1 MNIQYKFY
9 IEFNKGGNK
18 IEVHPIYK
26 DDLLIRYAR
35 ETDEIFF
42 RAKLGGSLTF
52 VRDDYERIMNTSF
65 NTECFLHVEKSAD
78 GGKTFSEYWVGK
90 FMRTDCKVDVDNRT
104 VEVEPDVYDRYSKI
118 LAGLEKEYNIL
129 KESMKMYPV
138 TIKIRPELQIYVP
151 GDEILTCYVDGSYWE
166 ESVNEITTNINT
178 LQDTYKFGVMSTFLE
193 LSIQLRDGAPEEY
206 GGTYSGKLEAR
217 QPTASNPVKSIGEFT
232 NEHGA
237 VMEVREIQEYDEE
250 NPLMP
255 TGTYWI
261 YRIDSITNPGTMV
274 YYTNGSVT
282 SMIAGDPTQNEQAVL
297 QAFNGAPGYLVSD
310 NTCIRIMGRSL
321 VGVEEIE
328 GQPTAV
334 LPSNDIVEGNP
345 NYKRVVPYT
354 SDETFISNRFSDSP
368 TEWGMNDEGKYFLP
382 PAEFGGVGYFP
393 LAQSTWGAVSYWYR
407 FPGNPGYWDNLASGS
422 RIVRNAYLLSECLRL
437 LVGKADPDIIFS
449 GLSNCSRF
457 LFGTNPL
464 TNERLTPV
472 IVPMT
477 NITRGVYTEPQKES
491 STTLRA
497 FLDMLKQAFKCYWY
511 IDDSGSFHIE
521 HISYFRNGFSYNAD
535 IKAVGIDLTELMNI
549 RNGKPWAY
557 GQNQYEFKKEEM
569 PEEYNF
575 SWADDS
581 SDYFAGYPLKVISPY
596 VQEGQV
602 EEVTVG
608 GFSADLDYIL
618 MRPNDMSEDNFILL
632 SAPGSQTDY
641 VRIPNSG
648 NIAFNPQN
656 GRFSWPYIV
665 ANFWIYDMPAYTL
678 ENGGINYTA
687 KSVAKN
693 KQQEV
698 GFPSGNDDPDTEY
711 LVKTGLGN
719 GEFEELEVNLASR
732 FANATLI
739 YDTE

>member
-1 MNIQYKFY
+1 
-9 IEFNKGGNK
+9 
-18 IEVHPIYK
+18 
-26 DDLLIRYAR
+26 
-35 ETDEIFF
+35 
-42 RAKLGGSLTF
+42 
-52 VRDDYERIMNTSF
+52 MNTAF
-65 NTECFLHVEKSAD
+65 NTECFLHIEKSAD

-129 KESMKMYPV
+129 KESMQMYPV

-166 ESVNEITTNINT
+166 ESVNDITTNINT
-178 LQDTYKFGVMSTFLE
+178 LQNTYKFGIMSTFLE
-193 LSIQLRDGAPEEY
+193 LSVQLRDGAPEEY
-206 GGTYSGKLEAR
+206 GGTYTGKLEAR
-217 QPTASNPVKSIGEFT
+217 QPTVSDPVKNIGEFT

-237 VMEVREIQEYDEE
+237 VMEIREIQEYDGE

-282 SMIAGDPTQNEQAVL
+282 SMIAGDPTQNGQAVL
-297 QAFNGAPGYLVSD
+297 TSFNGAPGYLVS
-310 NTCIRIMGRSL
+310 NSTCIRIMGRSL

-328 GQPTAV
+328 GQPTSV

-368 TEWGMNDEGKYFLP
+368 TEWGMNDEGEYFLP

-422 RIVRNAYLLSECLRL
+422 RIVRNAYLLSECLRV

-464 TNERLTPV
+464 TGGRLTPV
-472 IVPMT
+472 VVPMT

-491 STTLRA
+491 STTLRS

-535 IKAVGIDLTELMNI
+535 IKAVGTDLTELVNI

-557 GQNQYEFKKEEM
+557 GQNRYEFNKEEM
-569 PEEYNF
+569 PEEYSF

-581 SDYFAGYPLKVISPY
+581 SDYFAGYPLKVLSPY

-618 MRPNDMSEDNFILL
+618 MRPNDMGEDNFILL
-632 SAPGSQTDY
+632 SAPDHSTDF
-641 VRIPNSG
+641 VRIPNG
-648 NIAFNPQN
+648 DNISFTPQN

-665 ANFWIYDMPAYTL
+665 ANFWTYDMPAYTL

-693 KQQEV
+693 KQQKV
-698 GFPSGNDDPDTEY
+698 GFPSGNEDPDTEH

-719 GEFEELEVNLASR
+719 GEIEELEVNLASR
-732 FANATLI
+732 FAKATLI